1 MRRYVDTF
9 FRYWLIAL
17 LPILVL
23 PLAEF
28 AMSGRSGTTV
38 SASANLFVQQAV
50 DTTASY
56 SSQPLTPAQS
66 EQSYLGQWL
75 QSPSFG
81 LRVTQGSPLFAR
93 HLQPTNDLGAAASV
107 DLLRN
112 VQLNASGDNL
122 LTLSYGSPDGSL
134 DVQVLGALIAAMREN
149 ENALRQQQASLG
161 VQYYAAQLRTAQQHE
176 QQSAAQLTG
185 YMLAHHVTAAQLSTL
200 IASDITLD
208 NLYQQNRV
216 DQSAVTAMQQQVAN
230 YSSQASLPSTVANL
244 DSFSVIDQPGLTISV
259 AGKSKQILRL
269 AVALLIGLLFGGGFV
284 VIMTALDR
292 TLRFADEVPL
302 LLDLPVLAVVPHN
315 AQLARRRLIGQL
327 TGAGTERPRSMASWR
342 IG

>member
-17 LPILVL
+17 LPLVVL
-23 PLAEF
+23 PLAEL
-28 AMSGRSGTTV
+28 AINGRSSTTV
-38 SASANLFVQQAV
+38 SASANLFVQQSV
-50 DTTASY
+50 DTTTSY
-56 SSQPLTPAQS
+56 TSQPLTPAQS

-75 QSPSFG
+75 QSPSFA
-81 LRVTQGSPLFAR
+81 LRVAQKSPLFAR
-93 HLQPTNDLGAAASV
+93 HLPQTNDPGTAASA

-122 LTLSYGSPDGSL
+122 LTLSYGSPDGAL
-134 DVQVLGALIAAMREN
+134 DVQVVGALIEAMRDN

-161 VQYYAAQLRTAQQHE
+161 EQYYAAQLRTAQIRE
-176 QQSAAQLTG
+176 QQSAVQLTG
-185 YMLAHHVTAAQLSTL
+185 YMHAHHIKAAQLSTL

-216 DQSAVTAMQQQVAN
+216 DQAAVTAAQQQVAT
-230 YSSQASLPSTVANL
+230 YAGQAALPSSVPSL
-244 DSFSVIDQPGLTISV
+244 DSFSVIDQPSLTISV
-259 AGKSKQILRL
+259 AGKSKEILRL
-269 AVALLIGLLFGGGFV
+269 VVALLIGLLFGGGFV

-292 TLRFADEVPL
+292 TLRFADEVPV
-302 LLDLPVLAVVPHN
+302 LLDLPVLAVLPYN
-315 AQLARRRLIGQL
+315 AQLARRRLIGAPA
-327 TGAGTERPRSMASWR
+327 TAPTERPRSSTRWR